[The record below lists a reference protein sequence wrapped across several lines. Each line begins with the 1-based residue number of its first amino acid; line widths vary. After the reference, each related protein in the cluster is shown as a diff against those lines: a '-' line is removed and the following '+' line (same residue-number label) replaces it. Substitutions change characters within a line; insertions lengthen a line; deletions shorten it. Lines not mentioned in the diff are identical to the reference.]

1 MQYRLVI
8 FLTQHFRQRLR
19 LLEPFS
25 IYCRY
30 IFQNKRTMFPPYMND
45 SMTQWIFSS
54 QLIILSL
61 ILYSIHLCSIANQR
75 SFVMSFLRM
84 EMFLGTMTNI
94 NGGTT
99 FLFYFLLPLL
109 YCCCHKD
116 LPGHGAIMMCL
127 KMITLSFSNLLV
139 LETS

>member
-1 MQYRLVI
+1 MSSLQRGASEGTPSHESFEL
-8 FLTQHFRQRLR
+8 LFRFGSCAWAGQ
-19 LLEPFS
+19 LLKWKCVGA
-25 IYCRY
+25 IMC
-30 IFQNKRTMFPPYMND
+30 
-45 SMTQWIFSS
+45 
-54 QLIILSL
+54 
-61 ILYSIHLCSIANQR
+61 C
-75 SFVMSFLRM
+75 RM
-84 EMFLGTMTNI
+84 EMFLGTMTHI

-127 KMITLSFSNLLV
+127 KMITLSFSNLMV

>member
-1 MQYRLVI
+1 ASSCIQYIYVPLLTNVRLCF
-8 FLTQHFRQRLR
+8 FLG
-19 LLEPFS
+19 
-25 IYCRY
+25 
-30 IFQNKRTMFPPYMND
+30 
-45 SMTQWIFSS
+45 
-54 QLIILSL
+54 
-61 ILYSIHLCSIANQR
+61 
-75 SFVMSFLRM
+75 M

-127 KMITLSFSNLLV
+127 KMITLSFSNLMV